1 VPLRN
6 DGVRHMRAN
15 GSKTRTVVLSL
26 LPVFLVSSLALAGEP
41 AQSDGEE
48 KSQEQNRLRMVK
60 TQIRQRGVRDKTVLA
75 AMRKVPRH
83 KFVPEKLRMLSYEDR
98 PLPIGHGQTISQPY
112 IVAFM
117 SELLAPKKEHEV
129 LEVGTGSGYQAA
141 VLGEIVSKVYT
152 IEIIEEL
159 GKSANERL
167 ANLGYK
173 NIEVKIAD
181 GYHGWKEHAPF
192 DSIIVTCAASHVPP
206 PLVQQ
211 LKPGGTM
218 CIPVGTV
225 FGPQQLVLVT
235 KRKDGSVRS
244 KSVLPVRFVPLV
256 RPGQDAP
263 TPGPPRPPRRTRVKP
278 IPE

>member
-1 VPLRN
+1 
-6 DGVRHMRAN
+6 MRGPKA
-15 GSKTRTVVLSL
+15 RIVVLSL
-26 LPVFLVSSLALAGEP
+26 LTVSLVSSLGVADEP
-41 AQSDGEE
+41 AQTDREE
-48 KSQEQNRLRMVK
+48 ELQEQRRLRMVQ
-60 TQIRQRGVRDKTVLA
+60 TQIERRGVKDKTVLA
-75 AMRKVPRH
+75 AMRKVRRH
-83 KFVPEKLRMLSYEDR
+83 EFVPQKLRPRSYDDR

-112 IVAFM
+112 IVAYM
-117 SELLAPKKEHEV
+117 TELLAPKKEHKV

-159 GKSANERL
+159 GKSAKERL
-167 ANLGYK
+167 ANLEYK

-192 DSIIVTCAASHVPP
+192 DTIIVTCAADHIPP

-211 LKPGGTM
+211 LKPGGNM

-225 FGPQQLVLVT
+225 FQTQQLVLVT

-263 TPGPPRPPRRTRVKP
+263 TPRPPRPLQRTPVNP
-278 IPE
+278 TPE